1 MRIESSITSVSWIPS
16 EAIKGM
22 TKMPFEV
29 GGLAHYDKPLPD
41 VIDVN
46 DLEKMRDNDQ
56 FRFANH
62 LRAWIRVEDG
72 RIIDHGQSGGTVLN
86 CTHMKLGPKEIVFQA
101 TAFPEIR
108 PKPKVT
114 KTSAT
119 FVQTCGGRPGMPAPR
134 RVKRKPYIQLR
145 PPTVWTTLQLT
156 LHADGRV
163 EQEMTGAT
171 PFPRH
176 WVYDGEGKLIAKS
189 GMIDF
194 KEWWTKVFGKKH
206 TPWGNEDSAAFVTTV
221 ETALERQLS
230 GTIMR
235 AGKKPKIRKIKEGGT
250 LVEQGEK
257 GEELFLL
264 LDGVLAA
271 EYNGEKVN
279 ELGPGAILG
288 ERAILE
294 GGTRTLTLRALT
306 PVKVAVAPA
315 DQVDKTALTEVA
327 VGHRKEDG
335 R

>member
-1 MRIESSITSVSWIPS
+1 MRIESSVTSVSWIPS

-22 TKMPFEV
+22 VKMPFEV
-29 GGLAHYDKPLPD
+29 GGVAHYDKPLPD

-62 LRAWIRVEDG
+62 LEAWIRVEDG
-72 RIIDHGQSGGTVLN
+72 RVIDFGQSGGTVLN
-86 CTHMKLGPKEIVFQA
+86 STHMKIGPKEIVFQA

-119 FVQTCGGRPGMPAPR
+119 FMQTCGGRPGMPAPR
-134 RVKRKPYIQLR
+134 RVRRKPYIQLR
-145 PPTVWTTLQLT
+145 PPTVWTTLELT

-163 EQEMTGAT
+163 ESEMVGAT

-194 KEWWTKVFGKKH
+194 KEWYTKVFGKKH
-206 TPWGNEDSAAFVTTV
+206 TPWGNEDSPAFVTTV

-230 GTIMR
+230 STIMR
-235 AGKKPKIRKIKEGGT
+235 GGKKPKVKRIKEGKT
-250 LVEQGEK
+250 LVEQGEQ
-257 GEELFLL
+257 GEDLFLL

-271 EYNGEKVN
+271 EFNGEKVN

-294 GGTRTLTLRALT
+294 GGSRTLTLRALT
-306 PVKVAVAPA
+306 DVKVAVAPG
-315 DQVDKTALTEVA
+315 DQIDKKALAEVA
-327 VGHRKEDG
+327 LGHRKEEN

>member
-1 MRIESSITSVSWIPS
+1 MRIESSVTSVSWIPS

-29 GGLAHYDKPLPD
+29 GVGHYDNPLSD
-41 VIDVN
+41 TIDVD
-46 DLEKMRDNDQ
+46 DLERLRDEDR

-62 LRAWIRVEDG
+62 LRAWIRVENG
-72 RIIDHGQSGGTVLN
+72 RIIDFGQSGGGVLN
-86 CTHMKLGPKEIVFQA
+86 NTHMKIGPKEILFQA
-101 TAFPEIR
+101 TALPDI
-108 PKPKVT
+108 KPKAKIT
-114 KTSAT
+114 KTTAT
-119 FVQTCGGRPGMPAPR
+119 FTQTAGGRPGMPAPR
-134 RVKRKPYIQLR
+134 RVRRKPYIQLR
-145 PPTVWTTLQLT
+145 PPTVWTTIKLT

-163 EQEMTGAT
+163 EHELTGAT

-194 KEWWTKVFGKKH
+194 KEWYHKAFGKKH
-206 TPWGNEDSAAFVTTV
+206 TPWGDEDSPAFVTKV

-235 AGKKPKIRKIKEGGT
+235 GGKKPKIRRVKKGKT
-250 LVEQGEK
+250 LVEQGQP

-264 LDGVLAA
+264 LDGVLSA
-271 EYNGEKVN
+271 EFNGEKVN

-294 GGTRTLTLRALT
+294 GGNRTLTLRALT
-306 PVKVAVAPA
+306 DVKVAVAA
-315 DQVDKTALTEVA
+315 GDQIDRDALSRVA
-327 VGHRKEDG
+327 TGHRKEENH
-335 R
+335 

>member
-235 AGKKPKIRKIKEGGT
+235 AGKKPRIRKIKEGGT

-315 DQVDKTALTEVA
+315 DQVDKKALTEVA

>member
-46 DLEKMRDNDQ
+46 NLEKMRDNDQ

-156 LHADGRV
+156 LHSDGRV

>member
-235 AGKKPKIRKIKEGGT
+235 AGKKPKIKKIKEGGT

-315 DQVDKTALTEVA
+315 DQVDKKALTEVA

>member
-1 MRIESSITSVSWIPS
+1 MRLESSVTSVSWIPS

-22 TKMPFEV
+22 VKMPFEV
-29 GGLAHYDKPLPD
+29 GAGHYDKPLPD
-41 VIDVN
+41 VVDLKK
-46 DLEKMRDNDQ
+46 LEKMRDDDQ
-56 FRFANH
+56 FRFANR
-62 LRAWIRVEDG
+62 LQAWIRVEDG
-72 RIIDHGQSGGTVLN
+72 RIIDFGQSGGTVLN
-86 CTHMKLGPKEIVFQA
+86 NTHMKIGPKEVVFQA
-101 TAFPEIR
+101 TAFPDIR

-134 RVKRKPYIQLR
+134 RVRHKPYIQLR
-145 PPTVWTTLQLT
+145 PPTVWTTLRLT

-163 EQEMTGAT
+163 EPELAGAT

-176 WVYDGEGKLIAKS
+176 WIYDGEGKLIAKS

-194 KEWWTKVFGKKH
+194 KEWYTKVFGKKH
-206 TPWGNEDSAAFVTTV
+206 TPWGNEDSPAFVTTV

-230 GTIMR
+230 STIMR
-235 AGKKPKIRKIKEGGT
+235 GGSKPKIKKVKEGGT
-250 LVEQGEK
+250 LVEQGQP
-257 GEELFLL
+257 GGELFLL

-271 EYNGEKVN
+271 EFNGEKVN

-288 ERAILE
+288 ERAVLE

-306 PVKVAVAPA
+306 PVKVAVAPG
-315 DQVDKTALTEVA
+315 DQIDKAALAKVA
-327 VGHRKEDG
+327 SGHRKEEN

>member
-1 MRIESSITSVSWIPS
+1 MRVESSVTSVSWIPS

-41 VIDVN
+41 VIDVD

-62 LRAWIRVEDG
+62 LRAWIRVEEG

-119 FVQTCGGRPGMPAPR
+119 FMQTCGGRPGMPAPR

-145 PPTVWTTLQLT
+145 PPTVWTTLKLT

-206 TPWGNEDSAAFVTTV
+206 TPWGNEDSKSFVTTV

-235 AGKKPKIRKIKEGGT
+235 GGKKPKIRKIKEGGT

-271 EYNGEKVN
+271 EFNGEKVN

-306 PVKVAVAPA
+306 PVKVAVAAA
-315 DQVDKTALTEVA
+315 DQVDKKALTEVA
-327 VGHRKEDG
+327 VGHRKEEN

>member
-1 MRIESSITSVSWIPS
+1 MRLESSVTSVSWIPS

-22 TKMPFEV
+22 VKLPFEV
-29 GGLAHYDKPLPD
+29 GAGHYDKPLPD
-41 VIDVN
+41 VVDLKK
-46 DLEKMRDNDQ
+46 LEKMRDDDQ
-56 FRFANH
+56 FRFANR
-62 LRAWIRVEDG
+62 LQAWIRVEDG
-72 RIIDHGQSGGTVLN
+72 RIIDFGQSGGTVLN
-86 CTHMKLGPKEIVFQA
+86 STHMKIGPKEVVFQA
-101 TAFPEIR
+101 TAFPDIR

-134 RVKRKPYIQLR
+134 RVRRKPYIQLR
-145 PPTVWTTLQLT
+145 PPTVWTTLRLT

-163 EQEMTGAT
+163 EPELAGAT

-176 WVYDGEGKLIAKS
+176 WIYDGEGKLIAKS

-194 KEWWTKVFGKKH
+194 KEWYTKVFGKKH
-206 TPWGNEDSAAFVTTV
+206 TPWGNEDSPAFVTTV

-230 GTIMR
+230 STIMR
-235 AGKKPKIRKIKEGGT
+235 GGSKPKIKKVKEGAT
-250 LVEQGEK
+250 LVEQGQP
-257 GEELFLL
+257 GGELFLL

-271 EYNGEKVN
+271 EFNGEKVN

-306 PVKVAVAPA
+306 PVKVAVAPS
-315 DQVDKTALTEVA
+315 DQIDKAALAKVA
-327 VGHRKEDG
+327 SGHRKEEN

>member
-206 TPWGNEDSAAFVTTV
+206 TPWGNEDSQAFVTTV

-235 AGKKPKIRKIKEGGT
+235 GGKKPKIRKIKEGGT

-271 EYNGEKVN
+271 EFNGEKVN

-315 DQVDKTALTEVA
+315 DQVDKEALTEVA
-327 VGHRKEDG
+327 VGHRKEES

>member
-22 TKMPFEV
+22 VKMPFEV
-29 GGLAHYDKPLPD
+29 GGVAHYDKPLPD
-41 VIDVN
+41 AIDVN
-46 DLEKMRDNDQ
+46 SLEKMRDNDQ

-62 LRAWIRVEDG
+62 LKAWIRVEDG
-72 RIIDHGQSGGTVLN
+72 RIIDFGQSGGSVLN
-86 CTHMKLGPKEIVFQA
+86 NTHMKIGPKDILFQA
-101 TAFPEIR
+101 TGFPDIR
-108 PKPKVT
+108 QKPKVT

-134 RVKRKPYIQLR
+134 RVRRKPYIQLR
-145 PPTVWTTLQLT
+145 PPTVWTTLKLT

-163 EQEMTGAT
+163 EHEMTGAT

-194 KEWWTKVFGKKH
+194 KEWYTKVFGKKH
-206 TPWGNEDSAAFVTTV
+206 TPWGNEDSPAFVTTV

-230 GTIMR
+230 HNVMR
-235 AGKKPKIRKIKEGGT
+235 GGKKPKIKKIKEGGT
-250 LVEQGEK
+250 LVEQGDK
-257 GEELFLL
+257 GDDVFLL

-271 EYNGEKVN
+271 ELNGEKVN

-294 GGTRTLTLRALT
+294 GGKRTLTLRALT
-306 PVKVAVAPA
+306 AVKVAVAPG
-315 DQVDKTALTEVA
+315 DQIDKKALAELAT
-327 VGHRKEDG
+327 GHRKEES

>member
-1 MRIESSITSVSWIPS
+1 MRVESSITSVSWIPS

-41 VIDVN
+41 VIDVD

-62 LRAWIRVEDG
+62 LRAWIRVENG
-72 RIIDHGQSGGTVLN
+72 RIIDFGQSGGTVLN

-134 RVKRKPYIQLR
+134 RVRRKPYIQLR
-145 PPTVWTTLQLT
+145 PPTVWTTLKLT

-163 EQEMTGAT
+163 ESEMTGAT

-206 TPWGNEDSAAFVTTV
+206 TPWGDEDSKAFVTTV

-235 AGKKPKIRKIKEGGT
+235 GGKKPKIKKIKEGGT

-271 EYNGEKVN
+271 ELNGEKVN

-306 PVKVAVAPA
+306 PVKVAVAPG
-315 DQVDKTALTEVA
+315 DQIDKKALTEVA
-327 VGHRKEDG
+327 VGHRKEEN

>member
-315 DQVDKTALTEVA
+315 DQVDKKALTEVA

>member
-22 TKMPFEV
+22 VKMPFEV
-29 GGLAHYDKPLPD
+29 GGVAHYDKPLPD
-41 VIDVN
+41 VIDVDN
-46 DLEKMRDNDQ
+46 LEKMRDNDQ

-62 LRAWIRVEDG
+62 LKAWIRVEDG
-72 RIIDHGQSGGTVLN
+72 RIIDFGQSGGSVLN
-86 CTHMKLGPKEIVFQA
+86 NTHMKIGPKDILFQA
-101 TAFPEIR
+101 TGFPDIR

-134 RVKRKPYIQLR
+134 RVRRKPYIQLR
-145 PPTVWTTLQLT
+145 PPTVWTTLKLT

-163 EQEMTGAT
+163 ESEMTGAT

-194 KEWWTKVFGKKH
+194 KEWYTKVFGKKH
-206 TPWGNEDSAAFVTTV
+206 TPWGNEDSPAFVTTV

-235 AGKKPKIRKIKEGGT
+235 GGKKPKIKKIKEGGT

-257 GEELFLL
+257 GEDLFLL

-271 EYNGEKVN
+271 EFNGEKVN

-306 PVKVAVAPA
+306 PVKVAVAA
-315 DQVDKTALTEVA
+315 GDQIDKKALAKVA
-327 VGHRKEDG
+327 TGHRKEEN

>member
-1 MRIESSITSVSWIPS
+1 MRVESSITSVSWIPS

-22 TKMPFEV
+22 VKMPFEV
-29 GGLAHYDKPLPD
+29 GGMAHYDKPLPD

-72 RIIDHGQSGGTVLN
+72 RIIDFGQSGGTVLN

-108 PKPKVT
+108 PKPKIT

-134 RVKRKPYIQLR
+134 RVRRKPYIQLR
-145 PPTVWTTLQLT
+145 PPTVWTTLKLT

-163 EQEMTGAT
+163 DKEMTGAT

-176 WVYDGEGKLIAKS
+176 WVYDHEGKLIAKS

-194 KEWWTKVFGKKH
+194 KEWYTKVFGKKH
-206 TPWGNEDSAAFVTTV
+206 TPWGNEDSPAFVTTV

-235 AGKKPKIRKIKEGGT
+235 GGKKPKIRRIKEGGT

-264 LDGVLAA
+264 LDGVLSA
-271 EYNGEKVN
+271 ELDGERVN

-306 PVKVAVAPA
+306 PVKVAVAPG
-315 DQVDKTALTEVA
+315 DQVDKKALTEVA
-327 VGHRKEDG
+327 VGHRKEEN

>member
-1 MRIESSITSVSWIPS
+1 MRLESSVTSVSWIPS

-22 TKMPFEV
+22 VKLPFEV
-29 GGLAHYDKPLPD
+29 GAGHYDKPLPD
-41 VIDVN
+41 VVDVKK
-46 DLEKMRDNDQ
+46 LEKMRDNDQ

-62 LRAWIRVEDG
+62 LQAWIRVEDG
-72 RIIDHGQSGGTVLN
+72 RIIDFGQSGGTVLN
-86 CTHMKLGPKEIVFQA
+86 STHMKIGPKEVVFQA
-101 TAFPEIR
+101 TAFPDIR

-134 RVKRKPYIQLR
+134 RVRRKPYIQLR
-145 PPTVWTTLQLT
+145 PPTVWTTLRLT

-163 EQEMTGAT
+163 EPELAGAT

-176 WVYDGEGKLIAKS
+176 WIYDGEGKLIAKS

-194 KEWWTKVFGKKH
+194 KEWYTKVFGKKH
-206 TPWGNEDSAAFVTTV
+206 TPWGNEDSPAFVTTV

-230 GTIMR
+230 STIMR
-235 AGKKPKIRKIKEGGT
+235 GGSKPKIKKVNEGGT
-250 LVEQGEK
+250 LVEQGQP

-271 EYNGEKVN
+271 EFNGEKVN

-306 PVKVAVAPA
+306 PVKVAVAPG
-315 DQVDKTALTEVA
+315 DQIDKAALAKVA
-327 VGHRKEDG
+327 SGHRKEEN

>member
-1 MRIESSITSVSWIPS
+1 MRVESSITSVSWIPS

-41 VIDVN
+41 VIDVD

-62 LRAWIRVEDG
+62 LRAWIRVENG
-72 RIIDHGQSGGTVLN
+72 RIIDFGQSGGTVLN

-134 RVKRKPYIQLR
+134 RVRRKPYIQLR
-145 PPTVWTTLQLT
+145 PPTVWTTLKLT

-163 EQEMTGAT
+163 ESEMTGAT

-206 TPWGNEDSAAFVTTV
+206 TPWGDEDSKAFVTTV

-235 AGKKPKIRKIKEGGT
+235 GGKKPKIRKIKEGGT

-271 EYNGEKVN
+271 ELNGEKVN

-306 PVKVAVAPA
+306 PVKVAVAPG
-315 DQVDKTALTEVA
+315 DQIDKKALTEVA
-327 VGHRKEDG
+327 VGHRKEEN

>member
-1 MRIESSITSVSWIPS
+1 
-16 EAIKGM
+16 
-22 TKMPFEV
+22 
-29 GGLAHYDKPLPD
+29 
-41 VIDVN
+41 
-46 DLEKMRDNDQ
+46 
-56 FRFANH
+56 
-62 LRAWIRVEDG
+62 
-72 RIIDHGQSGGTVLN
+72 
-86 CTHMKLGPKEIVFQA
+86 MKLGPKEIVFQA

-119 FVQTCGGRPGMPAPR
+119 FMQTCGGRPGMPAPR

-145 PPTVWTTLQLT
+145 PPTVWTTLKLT

-206 TPWGNEDSAAFVTTV
+206 TPWGNEDSKAFVTTV

-235 AGKKPKIRKIKEGGT
+235 GGKKPKIRKIKEGGT

-271 EYNGEKVN
+271 EFNGEKVN

-306 PVKVAVAPA
+306 PVKVAVAAA
-315 DQVDKTALTEVA
+315 DQVDKKALTEVA
-327 VGHRKEDG
+327 VGHRKEEN